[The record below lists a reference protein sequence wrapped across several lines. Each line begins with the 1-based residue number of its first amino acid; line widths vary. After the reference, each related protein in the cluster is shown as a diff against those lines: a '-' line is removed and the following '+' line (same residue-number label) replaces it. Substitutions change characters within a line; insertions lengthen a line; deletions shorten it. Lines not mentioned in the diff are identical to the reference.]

1 MEKNAKMV
9 IMWGLLV
16 SIMVATGFLVNTAFA
31 QLYENSPNRYENN
44 LYNYNNSSSN
54 YNNNPNN
61 YENNLN
67 NYSSNR
73 IIRNESGNATGYAVP
88 RSDGGVNYFDTNGNR
103 TGYQSSRK

>member
-1 MEKNAKMV
+1 MKKNAKTV

-16 SIMVATGFLVNTAFA
+16 SIMIATGFMVSNAFA

-44 LYNYNNSSSN
+44 SYNYDNNSSN

-67 NYSSNR
+67 NYSSSR

-88 RSDGGVNYFDTNGNR
+88 KANGGVNYFDTNGNR